1 MFRQLL
7 KLNCVTI
14 TILFWA
20 FCFINSSLGQNRKK
34 SITTAEK
41 ANSDSLTIPEKDTV
55 IVKTGTKPSYRWQDR
70 YLNRYSARVPQ
81 SPFYLKDPKNISNDF
96 KISPD
101 TKEISITEKVGKSID
116 YRVPQSLTFNE
127 YSSIQN
133 AAIRKSI
140 LRDYENLQDGKS
152 ATSGRG
158 LRPLLE
164 KNPIVDRI
172 FGGNLIDLKP
182 NGFVTLDFQLICSLK
197 LKSVCFR

>member
-34 SITTAEK
+34 SITTVEK

-96 KISPD
+96 NLSQVAKMKMSFCISQEICQYLLIKID
-101 TKEISITEKVGKSID
+101 FISWGSLFVSESND
-116 YRVPQSLTFNE
+116 YV
-127 YSSIQN
+127 
-133 AAIRKSI
+133 
-140 LRDYENLQDGKS
+140 
-152 ATSGRG
+152 
-158 LRPLLE
+158 
-164 KNPIVDRI
+164 
-172 FGGNLIDLKP
+172 
-182 NGFVTLDFQLICSLK
+182 
-197 LKSVCFR
+197 